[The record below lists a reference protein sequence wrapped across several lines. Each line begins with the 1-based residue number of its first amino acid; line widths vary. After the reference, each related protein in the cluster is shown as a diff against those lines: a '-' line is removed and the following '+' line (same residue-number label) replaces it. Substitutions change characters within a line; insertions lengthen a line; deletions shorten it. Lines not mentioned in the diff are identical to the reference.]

1 MASLTDF
8 EVDYDSEP
16 LTPIHSIPTNINS
29 SDVSGSKGRFSEC
42 FSYISEPDSPFEVK
56 ASRIHT
62 ISFKSPEAEI
72 LKFSPKK
79 PLSSEIHT
87 IPSEPFKNI
96 DQFSRRLTKEDSLDL
111 IGRLDDEL
119 GRMKTRIGSFKG
131 LKDTGVKVEK
141 RSPSMQGDVV
151 SRLLKYGEITKK
163 KNDERIRVK
172 KEREEAEASQFTQ
185 KPRGKSDA
193 GTHYRSAKALVISP
207 TPKQFTPV
215 SSNLSSAKNSNRAL
229 SSSNSPDKIIEK
241 MKKLVKSS
249 KS

>member
-1 MASLTDF
+1 MASLTDY

-29 SDVSGSKGRFSEC
+29 SDTSGSKGRFSEC
-42 FSYISEPDSPFEVK
+42 FSYISEPDSPFETK

-72 LKFSPKK
+72 LQISPKK
-79 PLSSEIHT
+79 PATPEIQ
-87 IPSEPFKNI
+87 IKPSESVKNI
-96 DQFSRRLTKEDSLDL
+96 DPFTRRLSKDESFDL
-111 IGRLDDEL
+111 FGRLDDEL
-119 GRMKTRIGSFKG
+119 GKMKTRIGG
-131 LKDTGVKVEK
+131 LKGIKDNGIKVEK
-141 RSPSMQGDVV
+141 TLPSTQGDVV

-163 KNDERIRVK
+163 KNEERIRVK
-172 KEREEAEASQFTQ
+172 KEREEVEISQFNS

-193 GTHYRSAKALVISP
+193 GVSYRSAKALVINP

-215 SSNLSSAKNSNRAL
+215 SSNLSSVKNSNRSL
-229 SSSNSPDKIIEK
+229 NSSNSPAKVIEK
-241 MKKLVKSS
+241 IQKLVKLS